1 MTSEW
6 MIISTLFGLVV
17 GNIALAVVV
26 AYGYRVLAKAT
37 DSITS
42 LLPKLLTQAGA
53 ISKAVTADE
62 AARASVGAA
71 EAHDHLDLQRT
82 VQTDMI
88 RQAIENER
96 LSHED
101 AETLEEA
108 QVPSE
113 LHLPS
118 GHVVD
123 LLTK

>member
-6 MIISTLFGLVV
+6 MIISTLLGLVV

-53 ISKAVTADE
+53 ISKATTADE

-96 LSHED
+96 HAHED